1 MRYWQPWA
9 GILIATALVAGT
21 LDIIYAIAFS
31 YFRSGTSPVR
41 LLQSVA
47 YGALGRAAYSG
58 GAGTA
63 ALGLGFHFLI
73 AFTITAIFFAA
84 ASHYPWLTRRPLITG
99 SLFGI
104 VVYLVMNF
112 VVIPLSRI
120 GPRPLPAVIV
130 IVTGVLVHMFLVGV
144 PIAWGARRFANGLI
158 KPAAAFD
165 RISDGKECHEQT

>member
-1 MRYWQPWA
+1 MKHSRPWGRTLVA
-9 GILIATALVAGT
+9 VALIAGT
-21 LDIIYAIAFS
+21 LDIVYAIVFS
-31 YFRSGTSPVR
+31 YFRSGTPPMR

-47 YGALGRAAYSG
+47 YGALGRDAYNG
-58 GAGTA
+58 GAATA

-73 AFTITAIFFAA
+73 AFVITAVFFGA

-120 GPRPLPAVIV
+120 GPRPLPPAIV
-130 IVTGVLVHMFLVGV
+130 VVTGVLVHMFLVGV
-144 PIAWGARRFANGLI
+144 PIAWGARRL
-158 KPAAAFD
+158 KTD
-165 RISDGKECHEQT
+165 

>member
-1 MRYWQPWA
+1 MTHSRPW
-9 GILIATALVAGT
+9 GRIFVATALIAGT

-31 YFRSGTSPVR
+31 YFRSGTPPSR

-47 YGALGRAAYSG
+47 YGALGRDAYSG

-73 AFTITAIFFAA
+73 AFVITAIFFAVA
-84 ASHYPWLTRRPLITG
+84 AHYPYLTRRPVITG

-120 GPRPLPAVIV
+120 GPRPLPAAIV
-130 IVTGVLVHMFLVGV
+130 MVTGVLVHMFLIGV
-144 PIAWGARRFANGLI
+144 PIAWGARRLKTG
-158 KPAAAFD
+158 
-165 RISDGKECHEQT
+165 